1 MADEQ
6 NQITKIYELRSLG
19 YDQII
24 QELDAVNKSFA
35 EIKKTKQDLN
45 KLKFS
50 KDDSAALK
58 EQKAQTDALK
68 VAEQELR
75 NERLRLNNEAKA
87 AAIIRQQEINQAKTQ
102 KAANDAEAGSYTS
115 ITKALKELYALTKPK
130 TQGSTIDFRGQIL
143 TYDQAIAKLKEL
155 TAAEQA
161 FRRQFAADKTLV
173 GEYTTGII
181 QAFKQLGLDDLIGG
195 QVTKSNARLSEL
207 NKEFE
212 QLKTELSG
220 LKVNGQGSLEV
231 IEKKLVDNRKEA
243 IALEREVGRI
253 KTEFRG
259 AGDVGNQIS
268 TSISNGFKSAR
279 QQLGQFVLQYIGF
292 QAVLSGASAGVE
304 TAKELSDQ
312 TSNLEVELGKAAG
325 GAKDLVD
332 QLAKLDTRTKL
343 AVLENIANIA
353 AKAGVSEENL
363 IGVTEA
369 LDKIKIAFGKD
380 FGDVETGTESLV
392 KIINIFEG
400 ADNVTGDNLLRV
412 GNAIRTL
419 ANESVAS
426 VPFLND
432 FTRRM
437 AGLKGTFDVSLP
449 SVLGL
454 ASGFENFG
462 QSAEVSSTALVR
474 IIPKLAADTQK
485 YAAIAGVAQKAF
497 AELINTNPAEALLK
511 VSQGL
516 VQGKGSVE
524 EFSAA
529 FADSELGSGRVAS
542 IIGVLGANTDE
553 FRHKIDLAATSFG
566 NTSNITDAFAAKNN
580 NLAAT
585 LDKISKRFADAA
597 NSKAFQIALTAISSV
612 IILLLN
618 NLPALIALG
627 SALAINWAVQNASLL
642 LLRGSMIGY
651 NILIARNYVLMG
663 LLSVANGIYT
673 ASMFILN
680 GAYAVVTRAAAFFNL
695 TLSSTPIGLILTG
708 IALLI
713 GVMKAFGN
721 TVSTAS
727 EKLAAQT
734 RQAKL
739 MNETMNEAQKAI
751 IETTAKEKLYLSII
765 NDHTISLNTRQKAL
779 KDLIALNP
787 EYLKGLT
794 LENIAMQEGKDIL
807 DKYNKALLQKALT
820 EASAARSS
828 REFQK
833 LVSLQTLQQDVEFAL
848 KAGTGVKL
856 DEVSG
861 DLIDQL
867 AKSGKIPFAESLGLT
882 IAKFVG
888 GTLAGTDLQR
898 LSKVVSSAITAQSNI
913 TKDVMATAEIINQQ
927 NIKTSSGAGG
937 VAPGAGDLPETLDSL
952 RKELKILNQE
962 IAQTDVNSKK
972 LDELKAKRDAI
983 KAKIKA
989 IQGTTKPAP
998 APRADR
1004 LTVDDQNKFKD
1015 IEAARDEDLTKEK
1028 TNFESRTINEET
1040 FLNRSLDINRK
1051 AIDAKLK
1058 LLDASNA
1065 EERRKIGQLHLDK
1078 ITLESETNKK
1088 LFDLH
1093 QKQLQDQLEND
1104 KRDAAALGSAV
1115 VNNPTATGLDRAQVK
1130 LTQDQALLAAQER
1143 FNTAMDALEKK
1154 FNVDS
1159 KSNAE
1164 ARADVIQKINNDLF
1178 KDTTEVSLA
1187 NLEDIK
1193 RAGEQSVAEFELII
1207 DRAKLAIFANQSLS
1221 QAQKES
1227 RLQALEA
1234 QREFGILARQAATF
1248 KILEAEFKKAKDAG
1262 LITVQEYEAIVK
1274 KLAEIQGK
1282 LATTTDKPVKQL
1294 ISVGEFLQ
1302 KSIRDAFGATE
1313 GSATDQLIGK
1323 AIQQS
1328 YSLAQDAMH
1337 GYFDAEQKR
1346 VEQSKQLALE
1356 RIDLEEEQV
1365 KARAT
1370 STDQLAAIDKEYAAK
1385 RRKAE
1390 RDAGEALKKSKRSE
1404 AKLAL
1409 ATELAGIAASA
1420 ALNPANAPTFGAAG
1434 AIMYA
1439 VLSAIAFGRYAIR
1452 IGEIN
1457 RETFAGGGRPGQAPV
1472 PTRGGKFGGK
1482 PHSQGGT
1489 PFKFK
1494 GNEYEAEVDE
1504 LSVIRTKGAPKNK
1517 VFNITGN
1524 QVQIASM
1531 LNEIGGGIRFAPG
1544 AKLKKFADG
1553 GFIGESLQA
1562 PVFSPIVAT
1571 VNGSSS
1577 GDMNKVLDAVVENS
1591 KAIQAVNGR
1600 IDRLQV
1606 VQDTRTVT
1614 SAQKKQ
1620 VSQSNV
1626 GTL

>member
-1 MADEQ
+1 MADQ

-24 QELDAVNKSFA
+24 QELDAVNRSFDA
-35 EIKKTKQDLN
+35 IKKTKQDLN
-45 KLKFS
+45 KLKIA
-50 KDDSAALK
+50 KDDSEALK
-58 EQKAQTDALK
+58 AQKEQTDALK
-68 VAEQELR
+68 VSEQELR
-75 NERLRLNNEAKA
+75 NERLKLTNEAKA
-87 AAIIRQQEINQAKTQ
+87 AAIIRQQEINQAKSQ

-115 ITKALKELYALTKPK
+115 VTRALKELYALTKPK

-155 TAAEQA
+155 SAAEQA
-161 FRRQFAADKTLV
+161 FRRQFAADRTLV

-181 QAFKQLGLDDLIGG
+181 QAFKNLGLDDLVGG
-195 QVTKSNARLSEL
+195 QVTKANSRLGEL

-212 QLKTELSG
+212 QLKKELSDV
-220 LKVNGQGSLEV
+220 KVNGQGSLEG

-292 QAVLSGASAGVE
+292 QAVLAGATSGVE

-437 AGLKGTFDVSLP
+437 AGLRGTFDVSLP

-485 YAAIAGVAQKAF
+485 YAAIAGIAQKAF
-497 AELINTNPAEALLK
+497 AQLINTNPAEALLK

-524 EFSAA
+524 EFSSA

-553 FRHKIDLAATSFG
+553 FRHKIDLAATSFS
-566 NTSNITDAFAAKNN
+566 NTGNITDAFAAKNN

-585 LDKISKRFADAA
+585 LDKISKRFADVA
-597 NSKAFQIALTAISSV
+597 NSKAFQIGLTAIASV

-618 NLPALIALG
+618 NLPILIALG
-627 SALAINWAVQNASLL
+627 TALALNWTVQNASLI

-651 NILIARNYVLMG
+651 NILIARNYILMG

-673 ASMFILN
+673 ASMFLLN
-680 GAYAVVTRAAAFFNL
+680 GAYAIVTRAAALFNV

-765 NDHTISLNTRQKAL
+765 NDHTISLNSRQKAL

-794 LENIAMQEGKDIL
+794 LENIAMQEGKNIL
-807 DKYNKALLQKALT
+807 DQYNKALLQKALT

-848 KAGTGVKL
+848 KAGTGIKL

-867 AKSGKIPFAESLGLT
+867 AKSGNIPFAESLGLSV
-882 IAKFVG
+882 AKFVG
-888 GTLAGTDLQR
+888 GTLAGSDLQR

-937 VAPGAGDLPETLDSL
+937 VAPGAADLVETLDSL
-952 RKELKILNQE
+952 KKELKLLNQE

-989 IQGTTKPAP
+989 IQGTPKPVTTK
-998 APRADR
+998 ADR

-1028 TNFESRTINEET
+1028 TNFETRAITEET

-1078 ITLESETNKK
+1078 ITMESETNKK
-1088 LFDLH
+1088 LFDIH

-1104 KRDAAALGSAV
+1104 KRDAAAIGTAV
-1115 VNNPTATGLDRAQVK
+1115 LNDPTATGLDRAQVK

-1143 FNTAMDALEKK
+1143 FNAAMDALEKR

-1159 KSNAE
+1159 AANAE
-1164 ARADVIQKINNDLF
+1164 ARADIVRKINNDLF

-1207 DRAKLAIFANQSLS
+1207 DRAKLAILANQSLS

-1262 LITVQEYEAIVK
+1262 LITVQQYEEIVK

-1313 GSATDQLIGK
+1313 GSATDQLVGK

-1328 YSLAQDAMH
+1328 FDLAQTAMH

-1356 RIDLEEEQV
+1356 RIDLEEAQV

-1390 RDAGEALKKSKRSE
+1390 RDAGEQLKKSKRSE
-1404 AKLAL
+1404 AKLAF

-1457 RETFAGGGRPGQAPV
+1457 RETFARGGQPGQAPV

-1489 PFKFK
+1489 RFKFK
-1494 GNEYEAEVDE
+1494 GKEYEAEVDE

-1524 QVQIASM
+1524 QAQIASM

-1544 AKLKKFADG
+1544 AKLKKFAEG

-1562 PVFSPIVAT
+1562 PVFSPIVTT